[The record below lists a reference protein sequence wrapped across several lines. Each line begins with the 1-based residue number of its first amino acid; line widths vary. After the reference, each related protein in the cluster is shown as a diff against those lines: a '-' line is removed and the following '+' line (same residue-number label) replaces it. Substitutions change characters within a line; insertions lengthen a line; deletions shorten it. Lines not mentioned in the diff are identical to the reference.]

1 MGRNITVNVKDNKNY
16 FNEYYHSHNKEC
28 ICECGTSYLYYSK
41 SRHLLSKKHQNLLE
55 LKKVQTELDYLKKSI
70 E

>member
-1 MGRNITVNVKDNKNY
+1 MGRNTTVNVKENPNY

-28 ICECGTSYLYYSK
+28 ICECGSSYLYYSK
-41 SRHLLSKKHQNLLE
+41 HRHLLSKKHHNMLE
-55 LKKVQTELDYLKKSI
+55 LKKVQTELDTLKKSI